1 MRVYA
6 QKNLADRAQAHVML
20 ERAVAG
26 TWGVSPMPCVVRE
39 EGGKPRFSD
48 LPDCHFNLSHSRVYA
63 LCALDDAPVGVDIQ
77 IIRRDLRQALPARV
91 CSDKEL
97 DWLNEQGDYWAAF
110 ARLWCL
116 KEARV
121 KFTGAGI
128 GAGLRTTAIPLPEEG
143 AGLYRLE
150 GLWFRLYEIPG
161 YACAVCGKN
170 PPPEDIIWLT

>member
-48 LPDCHFNLSHSRVYA
+48 LPDCHFNLSHSGVYA

-110 ARLWCL
+110 AQLWCL

-128 GAGLRTTAIPLPEEG
+128 GAGLRTTAVPLPEGG
-143 AGLYRLE
+143 AGFDRMD
-150 GLWFRLYEIPG
+150 GLWFRL
-161 YACAVCGKN
+161 
-170 PPPEDIIWLT
+170 